1 MLSNHSAHMKLEDQQ
16 VCPELLRG
24 QGDDMSGEARD
35 MSCLGVPHT
44 PRQFCAGKSQLGVD
58 KLMPISWQL
67 FSCLSLCRRCQSGRR
82 PPCPL
87 LTYRT
92 PAFPTKHGDR
102 VLLSFTHHFPNNL
115 VGSYSLLQGIF
126 PTQESNPSLPHCK
139 QILYCLSHQ
148 GSPP

>member
-1 MLSNHSAHMKLEDQQ
+1 MKLEDQQ
-16 VCPELLRG
+16 LRPELLRG
-24 QGDDMSGEARD
+24 QGNDMSGEARD

-67 FSCLSLCRRCQSGRR
+67 FSCLSLCRRCQSQAGGFLV
-82 PPCPL
+82 PCSLIGPQPSL
-87 LTYRT
+87 PSMVT
-92 PAFPTKHGDR
+92 R

-126 PTQESNPSLPHCK
+126 PTQESNSGLPHCR
-139 QILYCLSHQ
+139 QILYQLSHK
-148 GSPP
+148 GSPLKKIMP